1 MILLPSLLLWSLT
14 TPLASEAAVPTLERR
29 FLVMGTEARIALWS
43 ARPRPELLAASDRA
57 RAALVESEARL
68 STWTEDSELARLNA
82 APVDQRVELSAE
94 LATELRAAFACRAA
108 TAGAFDP
115 EVGRLVAA
123 WGLRTGGRWPS
134 ADEVAALA
142 AESSQPGLLLDSP
155 ASAARRQ
162 NGRTIEEGAWGKGAA
177 LDHAVAALGPGVSG
191 EIDLGGQ
198 LRFTPGRAATVAVAH
213 PRDRQRSLL
222 ALEVVGG
229 SVATSGNGERGQVVE
244 GRPVGH
250 LLDPRTGRPAPD
262 FGSVTVWAPT
272 ALEADCLATGLFAL
286 GPEAALAFSA
296 RRPDLG
302 VVVVEAAEGQPPRI
316 RAGAGLRGRL
326 QSTEPG
332 LTIEFAVAPE
342 PPVAQTDEGA
352 ETSATTAV
360 GLDSP
365 LNRGDR
371 ASTRPPLDST
381 GV

>member
-1 MILLPSLLLWSLT
+1 MFLPSLLLWSLAVPFWT
-14 TPLASEAAVPTLERR
+14 EAPTLERR
-29 FLVMGTEARIALWS
+29 FLVMGTEARITLWNS
-43 ARPRPELLAASDRA
+43 GPRQELLPTSDRA
-57 RAALVESEARL
+57 RGALVASEARL
-68 STWTEDSELARLNA
+68 STWIEDSELARLNG
-82 APVDQRVELSAE
+82 APRDRPVKLSPE
-94 LATELRAAFACRAA
+94 LAAELRAAFECRAA

-134 ADEVAALA
+134 GDEIATLA
-142 AESSQPGLLLDSP
+142 AESRQPGLLLDSAA
-155 ASAARRQ
+155 ASARRR
-162 NGRTIEEGAWGKGAA
+162 NARTIEEGAWGKGAA
-177 LDHAVAALGPGVSG
+177 LDHAVAALGPGAIG

-213 PRDRQRSLL
+213 PRDRQRVLL
-222 ALEVVGG
+222 ALGVVGG
-229 SVATSGNGERGQVVE
+229 SVATSGNGERGLVVE
-244 GRPVGH
+244 GRRVGH
-250 LLDPRTGRPAPD
+250 LLDPRTGRPAAD

-272 ALEADCLATGLFAL
+272 ALEADCLATGLFVL
-286 GPEAALAFSA
+286 GPEAALAFAA

-302 VVVVEAAEGQPPRI
+302 VVVVEASEGQPPRI

-326 QSTEPG
+326 QSIEPG
-332 LTIEFAVAPE
+332 LTIEFAAAPE